1 MYGPLVAAASLAAG
15 HELQGTQASVVLAPE
30 SRALAHKWHKG
41 TAALQHMGYSQ
52 IRD

>member
-15 HELQGTQASVVLAPE
+15 HELQGTQASVVLTPE